1 MSKEFSLL
9 EDKLKVLDFKLE
21 LILQFTKCNI
31 NLNLDSCKTM
41 EELAFITGL
50 NKDEF
55 TRINELLLTQI
66 HFYKSSKNSSYMSPR
81 QVTRIEEDAD
91 VFQALSKEEYENN
104 ILTIAPGLKKQSNV
118 LVKIAQINGIW
129 EMYYDQLAI
138 DIRRAKNERLDKEA
152 KLLNSYKDNKAII
165 EQLFSEMEL
174 LNQEYK
180 NNIKQADK
188 IISFFKDN
196 ELVKISIFYNGELWE
211 ISEDDKKVVIN
222 DNSYI
227 NNICKYEYSEVL
239 DKTAEI
245 LKDKKCE
252 YHDLFVHILK
262 SSPTSSKKI
271 EDLQAFYKEMD
282 NYNKNEYIIKEEII
296 AFRDRIITHK
306 TIVNEILTS
315 YNEYVS
321 SLKL

>member
-152 KLLNSYKDNKAII
+152 KLLNSYKDNKAAIN
-165 EQLFSEMEL
+165 EWFSNMEL
-174 LNQEYK
+174 LKQEYQ
-180 NNIKQADK
+180 NNIDQTDK
-188 IISFFKDN
+188 IITFFNDN
-196 ELVKISIFYNGELWE
+196 ELEKISIFYNGELWE

-227 NNICKYEYSEVL
+227 NNICKYEYNDVL
-239 DKTAEI
+239 DKTTEI

-271 EDLQAFYKEMD
+271 EDLQAFYKEMES
-282 NYNKNEYIIKEEII
+282 YNKNEYIIKTEII
-296 AFRDRIITHK
+296 AFRDKIITHK
-306 TIVNEILTS
+306 AIVDEILTS
-315 YNEYVS
+315 YNDYVS

>member
-1 MSKEFSLL
+1 MS
-9 EDKLKVLDFKLE
+9 
-21 LILQFTKCNI
+21 
-31 NLNLDSCKTM
+31 
-41 EELAFITGL
+41 
-50 NKDEF
+50 
-55 TRINELLLTQI
+55 
-66 HFYKSSKNSSYMSPR
+66 HR

-91 VFQALSKEEYENN
+91 VFQALSKDEYEHE
-104 ILTIAPGLKKQSNV
+104 ILTIAPRLKGQSDV
-118 LVKIAQINGIW
+118 LEKIAQINGIW

-227 NNICKYEYSEVL
+227 NNICKYEYNDVL

-315 YNEYVS
+315 YNDYVS